1 MADRAAAFLTTREMV
16 VLRRLARPGTKAD
29 IAREMFVSV
38 NTIKSHV
45 KQIYAKLG
53 VSDRRQAVS
62 RGRAL
67 GIVVQDPDG
76 RELERDRA
84 GFVLTAAEAMQY
96 LFDMARVYGR
106 RDCKL
111 FDRIHRTDVRWESP
125 VSSCSG
131 VAGMRQRA
139 MELATAVP
147 DLHAELVGLI
157 VDEGRNTASYE
168 YTVTGTH
175 LGPLCVRDSFFPAT
189 GRPFRYT
196 SMAVVTFDDD
206 GLVSEVR
213 SYFDFVDIVRQ
224 VGLAAGAPAKAALI

>member
-1 MADRAAAFLTTREMV
+1 MV

-45 KQIYAKLG
+45 KQIYAKLDVG
-53 VSDRRQAVS
+53 DRGQAVA

-67 GIVVQDPDG
+67 GLVGADSDSRVEDG
-76 RELERDRA
+76 EGPR
-84 GFVLTAAEAMQY
+84 FVLTSAEAMQY
-96 LFDMARVYGR
+96 LFDMARVYDK
-106 RDCKL
+106 RDSRL
-111 FDRIHRTDVRWESP
+111 FERIHRADVRWESP

-131 VAGMRQRA
+131 LAGMRDRA

-157 VDEGRNTASYE
+157 VDEDRNTASYE
-168 YTVTGTH
+168 YRVSGTH
-175 LGPLCVRDSFFPAT
+175 LGPLCVRDQWYPAT
-189 GRPFRYT
+189 GRRFRYT
-196 SMAVVTFDDD
+196 SMAVVTFDDR

-213 SYFDFVDIVRQ
+213 SYFDFIDIMRQ
-224 VGLAAGAPAKAALI
+224 VGLTVG